1 MSNIA
6 KVLICQDVHVCVC
19 ICIYIYIYL
28 FIYFSVK
35 KVTTDDVYDVI
46 SPEEVSESR
55 LYPISSPK

>member
-6 KVLICQDVHVCVC
+6 TVLSCQDVHVCVC
-19 ICIYIYIYL
+19 IYIYL
-28 FIYFSVK
+28 FIYFSDK

-55 LYPISSPK
+55 LYSISSPK